1 MRVYNVPN
9 SAKKCHYIVYRL
21 VNGAAWYYGAWESYE
36 KALKQALII
45 QGQIIPIGEIETE
58 V

>member
-9 SAKKCHYIVYRL
+9 SANQCRYIVYRV
-21 VNGAAWYYGAWESYE
+21 VNGTAWYYGAWESYE
-36 KALKQALII
+36 KALRQALAI